1 MNDRP
6 LIAKAAVR
14 APKPSLLTF
23 RRAKPLVWALCLA
36 PLAWLVYRAVFG
48 GLSANPIDDITD
60 STGQWAL
67 RLLLVSLAV
76 TPVRRL
82 TGWNGVIQWRRLLGL
97 FAFFYVALH
106 LGTYVVL
113 DQFFDT
119 AAIVADIAK
128 RRYITVGL
136 AGFLLLL
143 PLAIT
148 STKGWIGRLGGRRW
162 QRLHRVVYLAA
173 VCGVIHLLWIVKG
186 DDLREPAIYGA
197 ILALLLGIR
206 LWYGYRK
213 RAPRAPGAPDKSG
226 AYA

>member
-1 MNDRP
+1 MN
-6 LIAKAAVR
+6 
-14 APKPSLLTF
+14 T
-23 RRAKPLVWALCLA
+23 RRAKPIIWVLCLA

-60 STGQWAL
+60 TTGQWAL

-106 LGTYVVL
+106 LSTYVVL
-113 DQFFDT
+113 DQFFDV

-148 STKGWIGRLGGRRW
+148 STTAWIRRLGGRRW
-162 QRLHRVVYLAA
+162 QRLHRLVYVAA

-186 DDLREPAIYGA
+186 DDLREPAVYGA

-206 LWYGYRK
+206 VWYAYRK
-213 RAPRAPGAPDKSG
+213 RASSSP
-226 AYA
+226 

>member
-1 MNDRP
+1 MN
-6 LIAKAAVR
+6 
-14 APKPSLLTF
+14 T
-23 RRAKPLVWALCLA
+23 RRAKPIIWVLCLA

-60 STGQWAL
+60 TTGQWAL

-76 TPVRRL
+76 TPLRRL
-82 TGWNGVIQWRRLLGL
+82 TGWKGVIQWRRLLGL
-97 FAFFYVALH
+97 FAFFYVAVH
-106 LGTYVVL
+106 LSTYVVL
-113 DQFFDT
+113 DQFFDV

-148 STKGWIGRLGGRRW
+148 STTAWIRRLGGRRW
-162 QRLHRVVYLAA
+162 QRLHRLVYVAA

-186 DDLREPAIYGA
+186 DDLREPAVYGA

-206 LWYGYRK
+206 VWYAYRK
-213 RAPRAPGAPDKSG
+213 RASSSP
-226 AYA
+226 